1 MDLTIFVQIGRA
13 VTIAYRGDPLP
24 REKLAELVPLAR
36 EGSVDEDLVEDS
48 VQRIKRY
55 LNQQGYWKAD
65 ATRGA

>member
-1 MDLTIFVQIGRA
+1 M
-13 VTIAYRGDPLP
+13 
-24 REKLAELVPLAR
+24 PLAR

-65 ATRGA
+65 ATVEREEGDGTLTIVFTVRKGAHYVDQPGRRDRG